1 MAGPID
7 KVIVFDVAGERSVPA
22 VGRYIRVLEADS
34 DVYLGIENDTPD
46 LKRRQGAEVS
56 SPTEFKTIRI
66 KSLIAQ
72 TIRLGISG
80 VSQADDSQSVNVTAT
95 AELTPANALA
105 NVDEVTVP
113 AGGSIS
119 LIGSDATRIGV
130 RIAIPDDQPN
140 GIYWAA
146 TGLTATQG
154 GWLGV
159 GMVEIAGVSAEIT
172 ARNRGAADVVVSI
185 VPLKVV

>member
-7 KVIVFDVAGERSVPA
+7 KIITFAGAGEQNVPA

-34 DVYLGIENDTPD
+34 DVYLGINNDTPD

-56 SPTEFKTIRI
+56 SDEGFRTIRV

-72 TIRLGISG
+72 TIRLGISS
-80 VSQADDSQSVNVTAT
+80 VPQSDDSQSFTVSAT
-95 AELTPANALA
+95 ADITPANALA
-105 NVDEVTVP
+105 NITEVTVP
-113 AGGSIS
+113 AGGTAQ
-119 LIGSDATRIGV
+119 LIASDATRQAV

-146 TGLTATQG
+146 SGLAADEG

-159 GMVEIAGVSAEIT
+159 GMVEVAAVSAEIT

-185 VPLKVV
+185 VPLKVI